1 MNYRSK
7 RHKGAWNT
15 FQAEINKD
23 KLIIRSYI
31 SNKKLNEER
40 YSIAF
45 IEEYL
50 NQGTLYQRRK
60 YIQEKDVNKLKTE
73 KLMKDSYTIEAN
85 LDAINEALIE
95 VLKLAGLYREVFQ
108 ERVRRGENEI

>member
-1 MNYRSK
+1 M
-7 RHKGAWNT
+7 
-15 FQAEINKD
+15 
-23 KLIIRSYI
+23 
-31 SNKKLNEER
+31 NEEE

-50 NQGTLYQRRK
+50 SQETLYQRRK
-60 YIQEKDVNKLKTE
+60 YIYEKDVNKLKTE
-73 KLMKDSYTIEAN
+73 ELMKDSYTIEAN